1 MTSKNRIL
9 LGQVTSKRDQVGQL
23 LGEIEDLLY
32 DIADADADASWF
44 SQAVPTDAVPDRLV
58 DLGRH
63 LRQMFV
69 FEEDEGY
76 LSEAIVSQPSLRQDI
91 ERLHD
96 EHNRLLAQLDDVCEL
111 AGSSVEPGSTW
122 DDVELHY
129 RGFARALTGHHRDED
144 ALFQQAGAEQ
154 YC

>member
-1 MTSKNRIL
+1 
-9 LGQVTSKRDQVGQL
+9 L

-32 DIADADADASWF
+32 DIADADADASWC

-69 FEEDEGY
+69 FEEDEEY
-76 LSEAIVSQPSLRQDI
+76 LSEVLVSQPTLREDM

-96 EHNRLLAQLDDVCEL
+96 EHDKLLAQLEDICEL

-129 RGFARALTGHHRDED
+129 RGFARAVTGHHRDED
-144 ALFQQAGAEQ
+144 ALFEQAGAEQ